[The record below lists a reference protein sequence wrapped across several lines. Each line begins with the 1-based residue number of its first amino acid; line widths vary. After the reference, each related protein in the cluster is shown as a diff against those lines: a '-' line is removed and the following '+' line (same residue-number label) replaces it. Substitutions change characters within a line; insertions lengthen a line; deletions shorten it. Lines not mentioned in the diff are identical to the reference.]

1 MIVIINTFIF
11 PVIAI
16 LLVWRLGFVKSLSMP
31 DNKERLVPYL
41 TTGAFYIWAYV
52 VFRKS
57 GYPQILDIIM
67 LGAAITLFTI
77 FMFNLFRKVSAH
89 AGAAGAF
96 FIVTLIACV
105 LTSAN
110 FNYLPIA
117 IVLMAGV
124 IGSSR
129 IILNAHDNYE
139 VFAGYLIGMIG
150 QMVAMR
156 FY

>member
-1 MIVIINTFIF
+1 
-11 PVIAI
+11 
-16 LLVWRLGFVKSLSMP
+16 
-31 DNKERLVPYL
+31 
-41 TTGAFYIWAYV
+41 FYIWAYV

-57 GYPQILDIIM
+57 GYPQILYIIM
-67 LGAAITLFTI
+67 LGATITLFTI

-89 AGAAGAF
+89 AGASGAF
-96 FIVTLIACV
+96 FVVTLIACL

-110 FNYLPIA
+110 FNYLPVI
-117 IVLMAGV
+117 IVLVAGV
-124 IGSSR
+124 VGSSR
-129 IILNAHDNYE
+129 LILNAHDNYE